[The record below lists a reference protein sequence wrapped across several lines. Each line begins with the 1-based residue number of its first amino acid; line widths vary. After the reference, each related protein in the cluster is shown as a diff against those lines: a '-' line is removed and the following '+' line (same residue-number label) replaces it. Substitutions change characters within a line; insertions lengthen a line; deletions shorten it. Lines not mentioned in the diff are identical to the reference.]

1 MLDLDPFLVCNPE
14 TEEDMNSLISDFLST
29 LIIPVCRLL
38 AEKRPCLHISKHFSD
53 AVNVE
58 CYIEPYDRII

>member
-1 MLDLDPFLVCNPE
+1 MY
-14 TEEDMNSLISDFLST
+14 SLISDFLST
-29 LIIPVCRLL
+29 LIIRVCRLL

>member
-1 MLDLDPFLVCNPE
+1 MQLENDLDPFLVCNPE

-38 AEKRPCLHISKHFSD
+38 AEKRPCLHISKDFSGKKF
-53 AVNVE
+53 E
-58 CYIEPYDRII
+58 FEM